1 MFYLEKTTNVV
12 ILIFF
17 ATALP
22 MCGLQKSL
30 ERAMNAMESDVSDAP
45 ASKVLG
51 RAGELTVDDANFYYA
66 NAAYD
71 ASSPE
76 ELSALSEGARRLVI
90 QKILLR
96 RLAVQKAFEEDLLS
110 DPEAARY
117 LWPRMEKLIE
127 EYYYYKTGNFQQIER
142 EVARM
147 RPDDATLAEFMTENA
162 AVRSAGASEAQVRAE
177 QERILR
183 RVQLQKMS
191 EAREKAV
198 RALLDS
204 SPRLEVTP

>member
-1 MFYLEKTTNVV
+1 MTYAEKSIKIT
-12 ILIFF
+12 ILMI
-17 ATALP
+17 AASLP
-22 MCGLQKSL
+22 MCGMQSSL
-30 ERAMNAMESDVSDAP
+30 ERAMNAMESDVNDAP
-45 ASKVLG
+45 ASKTLG
-51 RAGELTVDDANFYYA
+51 RAGELTVDDANLYYA

-71 ASSPE
+71 AASPE
-76 ELSALSEGARRLVI
+76 ELAALSEGARRLVI

-96 RLAVQKAFEEDLLS
+96 RLAVQRAFEEDLLE
-110 DPEAARY
+110 DPEAARF

-127 EYYYYKTGNFQQIER
+127 EYYYYKTGNFAQIER

-147 RPDDATLAEFMTENA
+147 RPDDATLAEFMSENA

-198 RALLDS
+198 RALIDS